1 MKTLFTF
8 LLFSWLCCTALYA
21 QQAQEEER
29 TPIPYEY
36 SAYRDATVTMMF
48 GSKQHVKG
56 NIYLDGSKFYFMNG
70 KQAIEADLGNVRQ
83 VQFGDTLYITMN
95 NKMARVVAQDGEKM
109 LVCVKTIDTYEME
122 GRKDGFG
129 GRDQSG
135 EGLPFFQVDINGM
148 IGMIELNNADAR
160 RNAQQFP
167 LKREYFFILD
177 GDIVP
182 AKERPV
188 LGRYDEFRQKVL
200 KGMTENRFWSWKDEQ
215 SLAQLLQLL

>member
-1 MKTLFTF
+1 MKTFFTT
-8 LLFSWLCCTALYA
+8 LLASLLCCTVLHA

-36 SAYRDATVTMMF
+36 PAFKDATVTMMF
-48 GSKQHVKG
+48 GTQKHVKG
-56 NIYLDGSKFYFMNG
+56 NIYLDGSKFYFMQEDKN
-70 KQAIEADLGNVRQ
+70 IEADLGNIRQ
-83 VQFGDTLYITMN
+83 VSFGDTLYVVMN
-95 NKMARVVAQDGEKM
+95 QMMARVVARDSSKM

-135 EGLPFFQVDINGM
+135 EGLPYFQVDINGVL
-148 IGMIELNNADAR
+148 GMIELNNAPDREKAR
-160 RNAQQFP
+160 QFP
-167 LKREYFFILD
+167 LKRDYYFILD

-182 AKERPV
+182 AKEQPV
-188 LGRYDEFRQKVL
+188 LGRYDEFRQQVL
-200 KGMTENRFWSWKDEQ
+200 KGLTENRFWSWKDER